1 MNKVVSVFVAM
12 LLLGFSGMAQE
23 VLLPLL
29 SNPQKAA
36 AGQTAV
42 IKSTGEKQVQ
52 LPFRDD
58 FSYSGPYPDPALW
71 ADNFVFI
78 NNSFALHPK
87 TVGVATFDAL
97 DQFGKIY
104 EQAGEDSY
112 QFEADF
118 LTSHPI
124 MLGNL
129 TPADSVLLTF
139 YYQPQGKGS
148 APRERDSLV
157 VEFLHT
163 PGYYQEDEEG
173 EMVWVPDLWQSVWRA
188 EGESLSAFSNN
199 TFPYF
204 KRAAIFITA
213 PVFFRDDFRFR
224 FKNYS
229 SFSIPTLKT
238 PPNMAGNNNIWN
250 IDYVLLDKGRSKLN
264 TSYFDIA
271 FADGAPSILKNYTA
285 MPWSHYIVNPQTHLK
300 NNLELK
306 ITNLGS
312 IVYNYVYRYF
322 IQDEQGNNIRTY
334 SGGTWNIAP
343 FAQDGYQNYQPHTNP
358 IVIQNPLPTAP
369 APFRHFKV
377 IHVIRE
383 GVSGDNY
390 QRNDTITFN
399 QVFDNYFAYDDGV
412 PESGYG
418 LVGRNSKG
426 AYRFILSKPDTL
438 NAVQFF
444 FNRTLNDYSVKPF
457 YLTIWSDIGE
467 EQIIYQSEVQ
477 TPDFED
483 GLNVFATYFLDEPL
497 PVSGT
502 IYVGWEQ
509 MGEGFLNIGYDVN
522 SKAGENIFYKVGN
535 DWVPSIYEGALMIR
549 PLFGPSG
556 TVSVTE
562 PKTGFE
568 MAIYPNPLRN
578 SLLNIRMDDFQVN
591 TGELRLEVFD
601 LYGRLILSQE
611 FNPRLDLWHLSNGM
625 YILRITHPTSH
636 RSQSIRFIIAR

>member
-1 MNKVVSVFVAM
+1 MNKTISVFVGM

-23 VLLPLL
+23 LLLPLL

-36 AGQTAV
+36 SGQTAV

-58 FSYSGPYPDPALW
+58 FSYSGPFPDPALW

-78 NNSFALHPK
+78 NNSFAVHPK

-97 DQFGKIY
+97 DQFGQIY
-104 EQAGEDSY
+104 EQADENSY

-163 PGYYQEDEEG
+163 PGYYEEDEEG

-188 EGESLSAFSNN
+188 EGESLSAFSND

-204 KRAAIFITA
+204 KRAAVFITDA
-213 PVFFRDDFRFR
+213 VYFRDDFRFR

-229 SFSIPTLKT
+229 SFSIPTAKT

-250 IDYVLLDKGRSKLN
+250 IDYILLNQGRSKLS

-271 FADGAPSILKNYTA
+271 FADEAPSILKQYTA
-285 MPWSHYIVNPQTHLK
+285 MPWSHYIMNPQTHLK

-369 APFRHFKV
+369 ATYRHFKV

-383 GVSGDNY
+383 GVSGDSY

-418 LVGRNSKG
+418 LVGKNSKG

-444 FNRTLNDYSVKPF
+444 FNRTLSDYSVKPF

-509 MGEGFLNIGYDVN
+509 VGEGFLNIGYDVN
-522 SKAGENIFYKVGN
+522 GKAGENIFYKVGN

-549 PLFGPSG
+549 PMFGPSG

-562 PKTGFE
+562 PKMGFE
-568 MAIYPNPLRN
+568 MGIYPNPLGN
-578 SLLNIRMDDFQVN
+578 NLLNIRMDDFQIN
-591 TGELRLEVFD
+591 TAELRLEIFD

-611 FNPRLDLWHLSNGM
+611 FNPMLDLGHLSNGM
-625 YILRITHPTSH
+625 YILRLTHPASH